1 MGEGTPPE
9 LALVKGQMT
18 CTEKET
24 GNLREN
30 SGSMEYKDEMWLVL
44 RLLTARK
51 RKGRKEKVKI
61 QGGKKKIQ
69 IKEEAQLNCCTDRL
83 EVQSRV
89 SPYPPAEPTLSTGQG
104 PCLRVHSQSTSC
116 LYLGCTLSL
125 S

>member
-18 CTEKET
+18 CTEKEI

-61 QGGKKKIQ
+61 HGKKRRYK
-69 IKEEAQLNCCTDRL
+69 
-83 EVQSRV
+83 
-89 SPYPPAEPTLSTGQG
+89 
-104 PCLRVHSQSTSC
+104 
-116 LYLGCTLSL
+116 
-125 S
+125 